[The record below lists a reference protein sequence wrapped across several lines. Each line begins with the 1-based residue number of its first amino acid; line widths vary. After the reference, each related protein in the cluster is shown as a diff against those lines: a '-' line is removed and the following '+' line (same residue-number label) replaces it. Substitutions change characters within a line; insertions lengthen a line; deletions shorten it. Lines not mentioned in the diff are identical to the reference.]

1 MGIWAGVKVSR
12 NAPKRRSGLGNAWSV
27 PAAKLFDFT
36 AGTYVPGSSKLATFA
51 IVIRWVIQIS
61 DFYDHKFTML
71 NAFTEFYE
79 IEKKHMKSCL
89 IRSVDYW

>member
-51 IVIRWVIQIS
+51 IVIR
-61 DFYDHKFTML
+61 
-71 NAFTEFYE
+71 
-79 IEKKHMKSCL
+79 
-89 IRSVDYW
+89 